1 MNNLTEQD
9 IRTKYI
15 TPAILKAGWDIQT
28 QLMEEVSF
36 TDGKIYVKGKLTC
49 RGEKKRADYI
59 LYYKSNIPI
68 AIVEA
73 KDANH
78 SVSDGIQQA
87 LEYSKILDIPFVF
100 SSNGTGFYFHDK
112 TAIGKEVE
120 RTLALNSFPSPDVL
134 WNKYKAYKGL
144 QRPAVEKIVEQDYYP
159 DSFDRKPRYYQ
170 QIAINRTIEAIAKG
184 EKRVLLV
191 MATGT
196 GKTYTAFQIAYRLW
210 KAGAKK
216 RILFL
221 ADRTALIDQAR
232 RNDFRYFRDK
242 MTVIKKKVVETQ
254 GKETLV
260 STHKRGIDSADKAYE
275 VFLGLYQGL
284 SSTDDNIKDAY
295 KDFSSDFFDLVIVDE
310 CHRGS
315 AKDDSA
321 WREILTYFSNA
332 THIGLTAT
340 PKETDETSNSKYFGE
355 PIYTYSLR
363 QGIDDGFLAPYK
375 VVRIGLNVDLD
386 GWRPPKGYLDKDGN
400 PVEDRIYN
408 RKDFDRTIVI
418 DERRKLVAKKITE
431 FLRGGT
437 RYEKTIVFCV
447 DIEHARE
454 MRNELVKVNDDLVR
468 ENDKYVM
475 QITGDDNA
483 GKRQLDNFINPE
495 EKWPV
500 IATTS
505 KLMTTGID
513 AQTCKVIVLDSN
525 IQSITEFKQI
535 IGRGTRI
542 NEDFGKRYFT
552 ILDFRN
558 VTDLFADKE
567 FDGEPVKI
575 KAVQQEDDI
584 STVDSETNT
593 EEILYDDVSGKE
605 VVFEKAKVKDAQSAS
620 NGKAGEKRKKVYV
633 NGVDV
638 SELLRR
644 EIYFDENGKPI
655 TSSLKDFTK
664 QKIEHSFKS
673 LDEFLQR
680 WNGAD
685 RKEALMEELKQQG
698 ILVDELQEAVN
709 KDLDLFD
716 IICHVAFDKPPLTR
730 RERAENVKKRN
741 YFTKYGEQTRIVLE
755 KLLEKYASE
764 GIENLESMEVL
775 KVPPFDEIG
784 SVTQIIGLFGNKE
797 KYLNAVKELEQQ
809 LYSSAA

>member
-87 LEYSKILDIPFVF
+87 LDYSKILDIPFVF
-100 SSNGTGFYFHDK
+100 SSNGNGFYFHDK
-112 TAIGKEVE
+112 TASAEEIENE
-120 RTLALNSFPSPDVL
+120 ISLDSFPSPDVL

-144 QRPAVEKIVEQDYYP
+144 QEPTVEKIVEQDYYP

-254 GKETLV
+254 GKESLV

-284 SSTDDNIKDAY
+284 SSTDVNIKDAY
-295 KDFSSDFFDLVIVDE
+295 KDFSEDFFDLVIVDE

-315 AKDDSA
+315 AKEDSA

-340 PKETDETSNSKYFGE
+340 PKETDVTSNSEYFGD
-355 PIYTYSLR
+355 PIYTYSLK

-375 VVRIGLNVDLD
+375 VIRIGLNVDLD
-386 GWRPPKGYLDKDGN
+386 GWRPPKGYLDKDRN

-408 RKDFDRTIVI
+408 RKDFDRNIVI

-431 FLRGGT
+431 FLKGGT
-437 RYEKTIVFCV
+437 RFEKTIMFCV
-447 DIEHARE
+447 DIEHAQG
-454 MRNELVKVNDDLVR
+454 MRNELVKANSDLVA

-475 QITGDDNA
+475 QITGDNNE
-483 GKRQLDNFINPE
+483 GKMQLDNFTNPE
-495 EKWPV
+495 EKYPV

-513 AQTCKVIVLDSN
+513 AQTCKAIVLDSN
-525 IQSITEFKQI
+525 IQSMTEFKQI

-542 NEDFGKRYFT
+542 NEDYGKRYFT
-552 ILDFRN
+552 ILDFRS
-558 VTDLFADKE
+558 VTDLFA
-567 FDGEPVKI
+567 I
-575 KAVQQEDDI
+575 KS
-584 STVDSETNT
+584 STV
-593 EEILYDDVSGKE
+593 I
-605 VVFEKAKVKDAQSAS
+605 
-620 NGKAGEKRKKVYV
+620 R
-633 NGVDV
+633 
-638 SELLRR
+638 
-644 EIYFDENGKPI
+644 
-655 TSSLKDFTK
+655 
-664 QKIEHSFKS
+664 
-673 LDEFLQR
+673 
-680 WNGAD
+680 
-685 RKEALMEELKQQG
+685 
-698 ILVDELQEAVN
+698 
-709 KDLDLFD
+709 
-716 IICHVAFDKPPLTR
+716 
-730 RERAENVKKRN
+730 
-741 YFTKYGEQTRIVLE
+741 
-755 KLLEKYASE
+755 
-764 GIENLESMEVL
+764 
-775 KVPPFDEIG
+775 
-784 SVTQIIGLFGNKE
+784 
-797 KYLNAVKELEQQ
+797 
-809 LYSSAA
+809 

>member
-797 KYLNAVKELEQQ
+797 KYLTAVKELEQQ